1 MSFTRVFFTILFSLT
16 AMQVLLSCGAF
27 KTPTR
32 RQYTK
37 VRNYQKGKPF
47 VYFNNIKLESNQLS
61 KDDRSI
67 VTDGLYNQL
76 DDSMRTV
83 VKQSFLI
90 SKRLETPPVF
100 DTAFAQQSARNM
112 EIYLKTIGYYNGTAS
127 FDSIVDS
134 VHKDNPNKLQIRVA
148 TTFKVNTG
156 PVFRIDS
163 IALIPNDSNRAEIV
177 PILEL
182 TRQYQSETFLKKG
195 MPFSEALISSEMDRL
210 VTLYRNNGYFNMTRD
225 ALYADVDTAF
235 LGLLDPNLALDP
247 IRQFEVFAEAIER
260 RKNPLIN
267 VYIRT
272 KPATDKYVFQQF
284 RNQNIVVY
292 PEYKGGTNVDSANY
306 IDSTRNN
313 MSIRFIEGKFKPA
326 FIRRNVR
333 IRTDT
338 LYSALKINQTAEELN
353 KLNVWQVVRIQ
364 PKIAI
369 NDSTKV
375 DYDVLLIPYKR
386 YTFSTNLESVFNQVQ
401 SALSTA
407 GNLVG
412 FGVNFGLQ
420 DRNIAKQGIQMS
432 NNLRMG
438 IELGLPPIN
447 SGLQATELA
456 FSNSLST
463 PRIPRWLFTRK
474 SWRFLNRKTFLTTNF
489 SLIDRNINQNG
500 LFAITSVTS
509 TFGWQFQA
517 KDAIWRISPVNAE
530 YVNLYDLSQ
539 TFKDQL
545 DANPFLRNS
554 FNQGFVLGSPLGHVS
569 FTRPQIA
576 VKNHSNHS
584 AGIRVNFEES
594 GALFGRFKKVVP
606 LFDKELFEYVK
617 MDAEFK
623 YQIRKLNTNWSRWV
637 FRAAAGAG
645 FLYDNDTSSMPFFK
659 QFAGGGP
666 NSMRAWPL
674 RSIGPGSSA
683 ADIRTGR
690 NQFFSRSGDII
701 FETNAEYRYKI
712 LSIWPNSLILE
723 GALFTDIGN
732 VWNFRNKGNAGNDT
746 VVLNFKNFY
755 RDLSVSVGTGLRLDF
770 VGLFMI
776 RVDMGYRLK
785 NPAFPYV
792 ATNDGWRVPKVSF
805 ANLFGR
811 SDGNRNW
818 RYENINI
825 SLGIGYPFNW

>member
-1 MSFTRVFFTILFSLT
+1 MSFTRVTITILFSLA
-16 AMQVLLSCGAF
+16 AMQIFLSCGAF
-27 KTPTR
+27 KKPTR

-37 VRNYQKGKPF
+37 VKNFPKGKPF
-47 VYFNNIKLESNQLS
+47 VYFNDIKLEKNQLN
-61 KDDRSI
+61 KDNSSLLI
-67 VTDGLYNQL
+67 DGLFNQL

-83 VKQSFLI
+83 VKNSYVIL
-90 SKRLETPPVF
+90 KRLENPPAF
-100 DTAFAQQSARNM
+100 DTTYALQSAQNM
-112 EIYLKTIGYYNGTAS
+112 EVFLKTMGYYNGKAS
-127 FDSIVDS
+127 YAYKMDS
-134 VHKDNPNKLQIRVA
+134 VYNNNPDKLQIRVA
-148 TTFKVNTG
+148 TTFTVTTG

-163 IALIPNDSNRAEIV
+163 IALIPNDSNRAEIE
-177 PILEL
+177 PIVAL
-182 TRQYQSETFLKKG
+182 TRQYQSESYLQKG
-195 MPFSEALISSEMDRL
+195 DPFSEELISREMNRL
-210 VTLYRNNGYFNMTRD
+210 VNLYRNNGYYNMTRD
-225 ALYADVDTAF
+225 ALYADVDTVF
-235 LGLLDPNLALDP
+235 LALLDPNLALDP
-247 IRQFEVFAEAIER
+247 IRQFEVFAEALER

-272 KPATDKYVFQQF
+272 KPATNAYVFQQF
-284 RNQNIVVY
+284 TNQNIVVY
-292 PEYKGGTNVDSANY
+292 PEYKGGSNVDSTNF

-313 MSIRFIEGKFKPA
+313 ISIRFEAGKFKPA
-326 FIRRNVR
+326 FIRRNLR
-333 IRTDT
+333 LRTDS
-338 LYSALKINQTAEELN
+338 LYSALKVNQTADELN

-364 PKIAI
+364 PKIAV
-369 NDSTKV
+369 NDSTKI
-375 DYDVLLIPYKR
+375 DYDLFLIPYKR
-386 YTFSTNLESVFNQVQ
+386 YTFSTNIESVFNQVQ

-407 GNLVG
+407 GNLIG

-432 NNLRMG
+432 NNIRAG

-474 SWRFLNRKTFLTTNF
+474 SRTWLNRKTFLTTNLSF
-489 SLIDRNINQNG
+489 IDRNINQNG
-500 LFAITSVTS
+500 LFAITSVSS

-517 KDAIWRISPVNAE
+517 KDAIWRLSPLNVE
-530 YVNLYDLSQ
+530 YVKLYDLSQ

-554 FNQGFVLGSPLGHVS
+554 FNQGFVLGNFNANFS
-569 FTRPQIA
+569 RPQIRI
-576 VKNHSNHS
+576 KKRDNHV
-584 AGIRVNFEES
+584 AGMRVNFEES
-594 GALFGRFKKVVP
+594 GALFGRLKKVIP

-617 MDAEFK
+617 LDAEVK
-623 YQIRKLNTNWSRWV
+623 YQILKPSSTWARWV

-645 FLYDNDTSSMPFFK
+645 YLYDNDTSSMPFFK

-674 RSIGPGSSA
+674 RSIGPGASP

-746 VVLNFKNFY
+746 VVLNFKNLY

-776 RVDMGYRLK
+776 RVDVGYRLK

-792 ATNDGWRVPKVSF
+792 LSNNGWRAPKISV

-811 SDGNRNW
+811 SDANRNW